1 MTYNSAMHSRPNP
14 IWKVAVV
21 ALVAGIGGVLS
32 ACTGTANVM
41 NLGTWIRNPD
51 AIGACVNPDGS
62 GAVAVTIQ
70 RGRVYQFGADLY
82 RLVTAPEGTAVITFS
97 AEGLSNYRRPP
108 LAESWTT
115 VDGKPVLT
123 IFDSITV
130 STAPAAVWRLR
141 LPDETAPSACTP
153 SSPGYHAEGIPLE
166 FEGRTWYLRPQFYV
180 RGEEREVTQWWH
192 WPALVLLPVGL
203 AVDVVTF
210 PIQAYY
216 MINSLIN
223 VV

>member
-1 MTYNSAMHSRPNP
+1 VRDLET
-14 IWKVAVV
+14 
-21 ALVAGIGGVLS
+21 
-32 ACTGTANVM
+32 TGF
-41 NLGTWIRNPD
+41 
-51 AIGACVNPDGS
+51 CVNPDGS

-82 RLVTAPEGTAVITFS
+82 RLGTAPEGTAVITFS
-97 AEGLSNYRRPP
+97 AEGLSNSRRTP

-130 STAPAAVWRLR
+130 SIDPAATWRLR
-141 LPDETAPSACTP
+141 FPGEATAPLCMP
-153 SSPGYHAEGIPLE
+153 SSPGYHVEGIPLE
-166 FEGRTWYLRPQFYV
+166 LEGRTWYLRPQFYV
-180 RGEEREVTQWWH
+180 QGEEREVTQWWH
-192 WPALVLLPVGL
+192 WPALALLPVGL

-216 MINSLIN
+216 VIKSLVN